1 MTANT
6 GKTNPAKDKR
16 GKLTGLANEGLN
28 AENSISMAAIRA
40 MSQII
45 NINNL
50 PKFLIFNGCL
60 H

>member
-1 MTANT
+1 
-6 GKTNPAKDKR
+6 
-16 GKLTGLANEGLN
+16 
-28 AENSISMAAIRA
+28 MAAIRA